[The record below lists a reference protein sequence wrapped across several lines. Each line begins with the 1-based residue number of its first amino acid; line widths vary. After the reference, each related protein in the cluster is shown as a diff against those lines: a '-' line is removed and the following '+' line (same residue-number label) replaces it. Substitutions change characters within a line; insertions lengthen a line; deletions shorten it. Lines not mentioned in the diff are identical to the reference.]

1 MRIVIGKKDEAS
13 LLLEGRRENAQAII
27 AKKIESPELI
37 EYIQISFIVLNCI
50 KTFATFFELVKK

>member
-1 MRIVIGKKDEAS
+1 MRIIIGKKDEAS

-37 EYIQISFIVLNCI
+37 EYIQG
-50 KTFATFFELVKK
+50 EE